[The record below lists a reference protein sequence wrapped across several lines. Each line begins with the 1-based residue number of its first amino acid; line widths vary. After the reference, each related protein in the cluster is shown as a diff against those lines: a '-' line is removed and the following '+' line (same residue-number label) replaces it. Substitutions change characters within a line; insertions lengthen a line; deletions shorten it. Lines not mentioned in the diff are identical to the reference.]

1 MESLPPESVK
11 QRFMNKEFTTR
22 LTEGPNNNIFNDQMI
37 ECSYMKTGKSPDGL
51 KGKSDS
57 PEVVKRW
64 AFSIHIFRSV
74 DQMMKEYI
82 LETKTSK
89 MKHKEEM
96 PHRITLD
103 KKDRKGLRNTL
114 LG

>member
-11 QRFMNKEFTTR
+11 QKFINKEFTTR
-22 LTEGPNNNIFNDQMI
+22 LTEGLKNNIFNDQMI
-37 ECSYMKTGKSPDGL
+37 ECSYMKTGKGPGGL

-64 AFSIHIFRSV
+64 AFSIHICGSV
-74 DQMMKEYI
+74 DQMMKEY
-82 LETKTSK
+82 LDTKTSK

-96 PHRITLD
+96 PYRIAL
-103 KKDRKGLRNTL
+103 
-114 LG
+114 